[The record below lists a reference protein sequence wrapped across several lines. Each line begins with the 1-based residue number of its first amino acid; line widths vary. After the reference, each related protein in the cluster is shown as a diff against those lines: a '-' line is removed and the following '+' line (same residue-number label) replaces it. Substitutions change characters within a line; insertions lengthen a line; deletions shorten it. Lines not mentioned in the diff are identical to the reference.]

1 MAQTLFMNRRGT
13 EPYARWCERTGEA
26 TPLPTR
32 LFKAYDGE
40 FGRLQTSQ
48 LIRLGGQALLLSAL
62 LMAGVLT
69 GCGDSEAPTTD
80 SKVPTD
86 EPQEPMDTGPMANDG
101 QATRES
107 TGDGVSDPE

>member
-1 MAQTLFMNRRGT
+1 MMTQCAWDGATV
-13 EPYARWCERTGEA
+13 ERTA
-26 TPLPTR
+26 H
-32 LFKAYDGE
+32 
-40 FGRLQTSQ
+40 
-48 LIRLGGQALLLSAL
+48 
-62 LMAGVLT
+62 GVLT

>member
-1 MAQTLFMNRRGT
+1 MVSQPSCLFPAAAPHGLSSFRPRARGGFF
-13 EPYARWCERTGEA
+13 C
-26 TPLPTR
+26 

>member
-1 MAQTLFMNRRGT
+1 MM
-13 EPYARWCERTGEA
+13 
-26 TPLPTR
+26 
-32 LFKAYDGE
+32 
-40 FGRLQTSQ
+40 SQ
-48 LIRLGGQALLLSAL
+48 LRNARGLALLLSAL

-80 SKVPTD
+80 SEAPAD

-107 TGDGVSDPE
+107 PGEGVTE

>member
-1 MAQTLFMNRRGT
+1 
-13 EPYARWCERTGEA
+13 
-26 TPLPTR
+26 

-48 LIRLGGQALLLSAL
+48 LIRLGGQALLLRAL

>member
-1 MAQTLFMNRRGT
+1 MMSRLR
-13 EPYARWCERTGEA
+13 YARRT
-26 TPLPTR
+26 
-32 LFKAYDGE
+32 
-40 FGRLQTSQ
+40 
-48 LIRLGGQALLLSAL
+48 ALLLSAL
-62 LMAGVLT
+62 LRGGVLT
-69 GCGDSEAPTTD
+69 GGGDSEAPTTD

>member
-1 MAQTLFMNRRGT
+1 MMSRLRNARGT
-13 EPYARWCERTGEA
+13 
-26 TPLPTR
+26 
-32 LFKAYDGE
+32 
-40 FGRLQTSQ
+40 
-48 LIRLGGQALLLSAL
+48 ALLLSAL

>member
-1 MAQTLFMNRRGT
+1 
-13 EPYARWCERTGEA
+13 
-26 TPLPTR
+26 
-32 LFKAYDGE
+32 
-40 FGRLQTSQ
+40 
-48 LIRLGGQALLLSAL
+48 
-62 LMAGVLT
+62 MAGVLT

-80 SKVPTD
+80 SKVQTD

>member
-1 MAQTLFMNRRGT
+1 MMSRLHNARG
-13 EPYARWCERTGEA
+13 
-26 TPLPTR
+26 L
-32 LFKAYDGE
+32 
-40 FGRLQTSQ
+40 
-48 LIRLGGQALLLSAL
+48 ALLLSAL

-80 SKVPTD
+80 SEAPAD

>member
-1 MAQTLFMNRRGT
+1 
-13 EPYARWCERTGEA
+13 
-26 TPLPTR
+26 
-32 LFKAYDGE
+32 
-40 FGRLQTSQ
+40 
-48 LIRLGGQALLLSAL
+48 
-62 LMAGVLT
+62 MAGVLT

-101 QATRES
+101 QATRGS

>member
-1 MAQTLFMNRRGT
+1 
-13 EPYARWCERTGEA
+13 
-26 TPLPTR
+26 
-32 LFKAYDGE
+32 
-40 FGRLQTSQ
+40 
-48 LIRLGGQALLLSAL
+48 
-62 LMAGVLT
+62 MAGVLT
-69 GCGDSEAPTTD
+69 GCGDSEAPTND